1 MRVFTFA
8 GSKVAGM
15 GRSAYAGCPMRLS
28 FLCAILFLVS
38 ALPLCAQ
45 DSATVRA
52 ADGFQYPVGP
62 NGTGEGYYIARGYR
76 PNGHLGEDWN
86 GVRGG
91 STDLGDPV
99 YATANGFVTFARNYH
114 VGWGN
119 VVIIRHA
126 YYEGS
131 TLKYVDSLYGH
142 LLDFSVQE
150 GEQVKRGQKI
160 GRIGD
165 NFGMYEAH
173 LHFEMR
179 KNLQIGMFRSSFPRD
194 FSNYYSPN
202 EFVAAHRACPEGNRM
217 VSVPINTYPPVAPPV
232 LAGPHLESPMHG
244 PPSAGGSPNFIRIA
258 PFPSHAPVVS
268 APIPTPTPK
277 PVVKAATPTP
287 APATPEPKIAKATPT
302 PAPIAKTAKTD
313 SNTTTTAEASS
324 AKHSKSTASATTPT
338 PAPTGKSSKK
348 SSTKSEVASVTPTP
362 APSAKGSKT
371 AATASTKKGDKLP
384 APVADQIKATPT
396 PATVAANKTHKTPA
410 ATPTPQPAVATR
422 AESETIVSDPLF
434 PTPTGASPSTNNTP
448 IRRSSPGYKVDR
460 FEDLRGK
467 AGY

>member
-1 MRVFTFA
+1 MRVFAFA

-15 GRSAYAGCPMRLS
+15 GKTPYAGRPMRLS
-28 FLCAILFLVS
+28 VLCVIAILMS

-45 DSATVRA
+45 DTATVRA

-86 GVRGG
+86 GVKGG
-91 STDLGDPV
+91 DTDLGDPV

-150 GEQVKRGQKI
+150 GEQVKRGQRI
-160 GRIGD
+160 GRIGN

-179 KNLQIGMFRSSFPRD
+179 KNLQIGMFRSSFARD

-202 EFVAAHRACPEGNRM
+202 EFVAAHRFCPEGNHM
-217 VSVPINTYPPVAPPV
+217 VSIPINTYPPVAPPA
-232 LAGPHLESPMHG
+232 LAGPHVESPMSG
-244 PPSAGGSPNFIRIA
+244 PPSAGGSPHFIRIA
-258 PFPSHAPVVS
+258 PFPTSGPV
-268 APIPTPTPK
+268 AAPTPTPVPK
-277 PVVKAATPTP
+277 VVTKAVATPTP
-287 APATPEPKIAKATPT
+287 APATPEPKIAKSPAPTPT
-302 PAPIAKTAKTD
+302 PTPSVAAKSSKAGNSSTAL
-313 SNTTTTAEASS
+313 EEPSS
-324 AKHSKSTASATTPT
+324 QPSKSATAAASPT
-338 PAPTGKSSKK
+338 ATGKSKK
-348 SSTKSEVASVTPTP
+348 SSAGTTAAAASPTP
-362 APSAKGSKT
+362 IPAAKGGKGAS
-371 AATASTKKGDKLP
+371 TASTKKGEKLP
-384 APVADQIKATPT
+384 PPVATDTAKTTST
-396 PATVAANKTHKTPA
+396 PAPSKIQKAPA
-410 ATPTPQPAVATR
+410 ATPTPQPAVATK
-422 AESETIVSDPLF
+422 EPETIQSDPLF
-434 PTPTGASPSTNNTP
+434 PATPPASTGTNTSP
-448 IRRSSPGYKVDR
+448 IRRAGSGYKVDH
-460 FEDLRGK
+460 FEDMRGK
-467 AGY
+467 SGF

>member
-15 GRSAYAGCPMRLS
+15 GKTAYAGRPMRLS
-28 FLCAILFLVS
+28 VLCAIAILMS
-38 ALPLCAQ
+38 ALPLFAQ
-45 DSATVRA
+45 DTATVRA

-91 STDLGDPV
+91 DTDLGDPV

-150 GEQVKRGQKI
+150 GEQIKRGQKI
-160 GRIGD
+160 GRIGN

-179 KNLQIGMFRSSFPRD
+179 KNLQIGMFRSSFARD

-202 EFVAAHRACPEGNRM
+202 EFVATHRFCPDGNHM
-217 VSVPINTYPPVAPPV
+217 VSIPINTYAPVAPPV
-232 LAGPHLESPMHG
+232 LAGPHVESPMSG
-244 PPSAGGSPNFIRIA
+244 PPSAGGSPHFIRIA
-258 PFPSHAPVVS
+258 PFPTNGPV
-268 APIPTPTPK
+268 AAPTPTPVPK
-277 PVVKAATPTP
+277 VVIKVATPTP
-287 APATPEPKIAKATPT
+287 APATPEPKI
-302 PAPIAKTAKTD
+302 
-313 SNTTTTAEASS
+313 
-324 AKHSKSTASATTPT
+324 
-338 PAPTGKSSKK
+338 
-348 SSTKSEVASVTPTP
+348 TKSPVTPTP
-362 APSAKGSKT
+362 APSTASKSSKLGGLATAAEESSTEATSKSTASAASPTPKGKSAAKGGKGV
-371 AATASTKKGDKLP
+371 ATITTKSTKKDDKLP
-384 APVADQIKATPT
+384 PQVADDTKAPST
-396 PATVAANKTHKTPA
+396 PAPGKIQKAPA
-410 ATPTPQPAVATR
+410 ATPASQPPVA
-422 AESETIVSDPLF
+422 AKEPSA
-434 PTPTGASPSTNNTP
+434 ASNS
-448 IRRSSPGYKVDR
+448 
-460 FEDLRGK
+460 
-467 AGY
+467 